1 MRVALLSRRHLGA
14 ALGTVCGHDEFAF
27 GTISQVDDGT
37 QHFGNHVAGLAGHHG
52 VADQHPP
59 LRLTSAALC
68 RVASPPSIRR
78 PHRRH
83 ERERRDPPNAADVDP
98 DVEQLGLHLVGSYL

>member
-52 VADQHPP
+52 VADQHP
-59 LRLTSAALC
+59 LALDLGG
-68 RVASPPSIRR
+68 VVQGGQPT
-78 PHRRH
+78 
-83 ERERRDPPNAADVDP
+83 VDP
-98 DVEQLGLHLVGSYL
+98 ATSPAS